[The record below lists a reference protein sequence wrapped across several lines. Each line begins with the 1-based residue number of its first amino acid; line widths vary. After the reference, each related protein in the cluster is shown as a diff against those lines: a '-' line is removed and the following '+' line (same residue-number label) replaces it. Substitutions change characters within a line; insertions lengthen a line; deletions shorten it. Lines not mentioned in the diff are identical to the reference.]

1 MTISARSPPA
11 GGGVGGRAD
20 GGGPGGGT
28 RRPGRGHR
36 GRGRVQPQGRG
47 VAAGLLLGV
56 LQAQARAEPLDEV
69 FHSVCDHDD
78 PHCTWPALAGL
89 VAVSPLAMSLRVSRA
104 ESRTSVTPRLL
115 DTAARLEGHVVWVL
129 GNLATRVV
137 TLLPCCSSRGYL
149 SNMFTFM

>member
-1 MTISARSPPA
+1 MTTSARSPPA

-56 LQAQARAEPLDEV
+56 LQAQTRAEPLDEV
-69 FHSVCDHDD
+69 FSSVCHHDD
-78 PHCTWPALAGL
+78 PHCTWPALPGL
-89 VAVSPLAMSLRVSRA
+89 AAVSPLAMSLR

-129 GNLATRVV
+129 GNLATSVV
-137 TLLPCCSSRGYL
+137 TMLLCSL
-149 SNMFTFM
+149 L

>member
-36 GRGRVQPQGRG
+36 GRGGVQPQGRG

-56 LQAQARAEPLDEV
+56 LKAQARAEPLDEV
-69 FHSVCDHDD
+69 LSSIQCVTMMTPPAPGPLC
-78 PHCTWPALAGL
+78 PGWPPCPPWRCPCASPAPPSPRGSWTPRPGWRATWSGSWVTWPPVL
-89 VAVSPLAMSLRVSRA
+89 LRCC
-104 ESRTSVTPRLL
+104 P
-115 DTAARLEGHVVWVL
+115 AR
-129 GNLATRVV
+129 
-137 TLLPCCSSRGYL
+137 CSRGHL
-149 SNMFTFM
+149 SSMFTFM

>member
-1 MTISARSPPA
+1 MTTSARSPPA

-69 FHSVCDHDD
+69 FSSVCHHDD
-78 PHCTWPALAGL
+78 PHCTWPALPGL
-89 VAVSPLAMSLRVSRA
+89 AAVSPLAMSLR

-115 DTAARLEGHVVWVL
+115 DTAARLEGQVVWVL
-129 GNLATRVV
+129 GNLTASVV
-137 TLLPCCSSRGYL
+137 TLLSCSL
-149 SNMFTFM
+149 L

>member
-1 MTISARSPPA
+1 MTISARLPPA

-78 PHCTWPALAGL
+78 PHCTWPGLAGL
-89 VAVSPLAMSLRVSRA
+89 AAVSPLAMSLRVSRA

-115 DTAARLEGHVVWVL
+115 DAAARLEGHVVWVL

-137 TLLPCCSSRGYL
+137 TSAV
-149 SNMFTFM
+149 

>member
-69 FHSVCDHDD
+69 FSSVCHHDD
-78 PHCTWPALAGL
+78 PHCTWPALPGL
-89 VAVSPLAMSLRVSRA
+89 AAVSPLAMSLR

-115 DTAARLEGHVVWVL
+115 DTAARLEGQVVWVL
-129 GNLATRVV
+129 GNLATNVV
-137 TLLPCCSSRGYL
+137 TLLSCSL
-149 SNMFTFM
+149 L

>member
-1 MTISARSPPA
+1 M
-11 GGGVGGRAD
+11 
-20 GGGPGGGT
+20 
-28 RRPGRGHR
+28 
-36 GRGRVQPQGRG
+36 
-47 VAAGLLLGV
+47 

-78 PHCTWPALAGL
+78 PHCTWPVPPGLA
-89 VAVSPLAMSLRVSRA
+89 AVSPLAMSLLVSRA

-115 DTAARLEGHVVWVL
+115 GAVARLEGHVVWVL

-137 TLLPCCSSRGYL
+137 MLLPCCSSRGHL